1 MDNGIPNLVDKILN
15 QVRLFRDN
23 SVSKQAFLK
32 DLLNN
37 HNAVK
42 QEDIQE
48 NVKESS
54 AILKELF
61 DLINELDTTTGKNA
75 RPRD

>member
-15 QVRLFRDN
+15 QVRAFRDN

-37 HNAVK
+37 PNAVK

-54 AILKELF
+54 EILKELF
-61 DLINELDTTTGKNA
+61 NLINELDTMEGKNA

>member
-37 HNAVK
+37 PNAVK

>member
-23 SVSKQAFLK
+23 SVSKQVFLK

-37 HNAVK
+37 PNAVK